1 MKLKIAE
8 LSDIESIL
16 KLHFK
21 YQVDSIAQED
31 KNDGFVTTPFTKE
44 QLTNL
49 ISQEQGLFIALE
61 NDEVVGYVMSA
72 SWEFW
77 SIWPMFA
84 YMIKDLDSLEYL
96 EQKLSV
102 KNSYQYGPVCID
114 KKYRGTGLLEEL
126 FDFARVEMAKK
137 YPILVTFINKI
148 NPRSYAAH
156 TKKLGLTL
164 IKEFEFNNNSYYE
177 LVYDTLKPVKNLI
190 RKQHAIC

>member
-31 KNDGFVTTPFTKE
+31 KKDGFVTTAFTKE
-44 QLTNL
+44 QLSS
-49 ISQEQGLFIALE
+49 IIEQEQGLFIAIE

-77 SIWPMFA
+77 SIWPMFV

-96 EQKLSV
+96 GQTLSV

-114 KKYRGTGLLEEL
+114 KKYRGSGLLEEL

-137 YPILVTFINKI
+137 YPILVTFVNKI

-164 IKEFEFNNNSYYE
+164 IQEFEYNNNSYYE
-177 LVYDTLKPVKNLI
+177 LVYDTSKPVK
-190 RKQHAIC
+190 KS